1 MMFVLNEKT
10 SDRTVYQYVSR
21 EPFKGT
27 IEEEGSTIKVSFE
40 FRIISLLFNSFSIEF
55 FFINKKN

>member
-10 SDRTVYQYVSR
+10 SDRTVYQYMSR

-40 FRIISLLFNSFSIEF
+40 FIFSLCSLELNILSFL
-55 FFINKKN
+55 INK

>member
-27 IEEEGSTIKVSFE
+27 VEEEGSSIKVN
-40 FRIISLLFNSFSIEF
+40 RTLFSILF
-55 FFINKKN
+55 PLH

>member
-10 SDRTVYQYVSR
+10 SDRTVYQYMSR

-40 FRIISLLFNSFSIEF
+40 FIFSLCSLELYSF
-55 FFINKKN
+55 FFNK